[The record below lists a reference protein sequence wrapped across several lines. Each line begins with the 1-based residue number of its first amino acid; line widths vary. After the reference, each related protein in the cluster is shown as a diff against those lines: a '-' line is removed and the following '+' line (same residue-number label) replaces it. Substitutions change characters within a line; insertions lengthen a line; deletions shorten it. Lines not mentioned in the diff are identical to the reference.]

1 MATGDGGF
9 GRDQTSRPR
18 PQTLILP
25 AGRKITDH
33 LGIQEG
39 VFGNLSPSLS
49 LSP

>member
-25 AGRKITDH
+25 AGRKSQII
-33 LGIQEG
+33 GIQEG
-39 VFGNLSPSLS
+39 VLGNLS